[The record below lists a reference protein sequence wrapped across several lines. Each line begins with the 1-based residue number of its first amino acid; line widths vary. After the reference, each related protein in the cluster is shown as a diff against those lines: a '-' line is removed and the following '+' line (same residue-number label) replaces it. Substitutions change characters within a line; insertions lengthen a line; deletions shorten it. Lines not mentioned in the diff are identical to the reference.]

1 MFTKSKKENDFQN
14 GLNQRDRYQNLKKK
28 LRKFR
33 TYRVITKTINI
44 VKFKTKIMR
53 AQHKLQNY
61 LLKKLKI

>member
-14 GLNQRDRYQNLKKK
+14 GLNQRDRYQNSKKK